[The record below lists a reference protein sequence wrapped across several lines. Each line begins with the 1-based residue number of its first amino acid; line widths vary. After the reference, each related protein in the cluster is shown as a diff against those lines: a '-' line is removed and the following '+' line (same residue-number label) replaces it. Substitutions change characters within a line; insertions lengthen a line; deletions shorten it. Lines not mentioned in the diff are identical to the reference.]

1 MSGKGGGGAKGG
13 GNLCLAQPAAAGRP
27 GPPQHDQKG
36 SMVKRQIGSTKATFR
51 MKEKPWE
58 GNTGRFADA
67 RELRGA
73 GSAAALAR
81 PPPQE
86 EPPAG
91 LRTAPRDLSKVKV
104 GLPDGPGTA
113 DGSEPADPPAAACPA
128 QPAAPAPAAVPRLRW
143 RALRA
148 FDKTTEGKG
157 KYDRPE
163 FLSFAAGELLCDTGE
178 PRKGWR
184 RVRGSSGEGLV
195 LERLLRAVSP
205 AADDPGEQPFREG
218 EWNEALSV
226 ADTDALRRR
235 LGLAP
240 LRLAALPAPPAAPEG
255 SPPPA
260 AAPAETDPDSP
271 APEEAALLPAPSRVR
286 RRLPGP
292 GGGAPPE
299 ADAAPRRVRLR
310 LPDGPAGA
318 GQAAEAELQE
328 SAPGPPQRPEPAEN
342 PPEGAAAGEA
352 PAKRRRLRLPQHP
365 V

>member
-260 AAPAETDPDSP
+260 AAPAAS
-271 APEEAALLPAPSRVR
+271 AALRPTPTRRHQKRQRCSLRRPGFGGGCLGPAAAPPPRRTRRRAACGCGCRTAPRGLGRR
-286 RRLPGP
+286 RRLSCRSRPLGRRS
-292 GGGAPPE
+292 ARSPPRIPPK
-299 ADAAPRRVRLR
+299 AQRRGRRPR
-310 LPDGPAGA
+310 
-318 GQAAEAELQE
+318 
-328 SAPGPPQRPEPAEN
+328 S
-342 PPEGAAAGEA
+342 AAG
-352 PAKRRRLRLPQHP
+352 
-365 V
+365 